1 MADAVTHS
9 VVNLHAFGSHYS
21 MCSSGSQCKNDV
33 QSSSETQFWSF
44 RGRQGSFSLAVVVVG
59 PCIRVQPRVG
69 PPRSDWLCNPS
80 PELPIGRW
88 ETSPR
93 TGARPLP
100 VFALRAFAPSPPHR
114 KLLMW
119 WNPQDVSKGT
129 WGWRDTA
136 CLTPFKNF
144 SPSFFPSVF
153 VFQRSYFVSL
163 RDSVWVF
170 RKIHHANDSL
180 WITTVAGV
188 RQSAVFITLMF
199 LLRFKRWQKL
209 CVLFSLLIL
218 MKV

>member
-33 QSSSETQFWSF
+33 QSSSETQFWSV

-69 PPRSDWLCNPS
+69 PPRSHWLCNPS

-100 VFALRAFAPSPPHR
+100 VFALRAFAPSPPTGSCWCDGIHR
-114 KLLMW
+114 
-119 WNPQDVSKGT
+119 
-129 WGWRDTA
+129 
-136 CLTPFKNF
+136 
-144 SPSFFPSVF
+144 
-153 VFQRSYFVSL
+153 
-163 RDSVWVF
+163 
-170 RKIHHANDSL
+170 
-180 WITTVAGV
+180 
-188 RQSAVFITLMF
+188 MF
-199 LLRFKRWQKL
+199 LREHEGDGIRHVWPHSRISLPLSFHLFL
-209 CVLFSLLIL
+209 CFSVHILFPLETQFGSLEKFIML
-218 MKV
+218 MIVCGSPQSRASARAPYLLP